1 MHAAMEIPSWV
12 LALVAAALAPF
23 CARAL
28 ASAFDRRSRDR
39 SARLLAPL
47 LAQRVGSSRTDSQI
61 DTSRDDRPRRTV
73 DAARHDK

>member
-1 MHAAMEIPSWV
+1 MHGAMAIPPWA
-12 LALVAAALAPF
+12 LALVAAAFAPF

-47 LAQRVGSSRTDSQI
+47 LAPRAGSKRTDLHL
-61 DTSRDDRPRRTV
+61 DD